1 MMSGLVGEMNML
13 VLPSIPPL
21 LTVVLTLLTWMVSIY
36 HGNTNIIIYHL
47 LLARFS
53 AFVVHA

>member
-21 LTVVLTLLTWMVSIY
+21 LTVLLTLLTWMVSI
-36 HGNTNIIIYHL
+36 II
-47 LLARFS
+47 
-53 AFVVHA
+53 